1 MTIQDVNDVTAGV
14 YELVAV
20 QWDEITSKPGEP
32 FDYKRHRRGDRVT
45 LDVAEAKRLWLA
57 GAIVEPGAVE
67 RAAADAARQAYAVAL
82 ANLSPEDREAV
93 LATQAGVIVDG
104 ESQTGEPAR
113 PPARANKAAWVDYAV
128 AKGMDKAEAEALKLP
143 DLKAAFPD
151 PDDTADQS
159 DGDKSDELD
168 AGNEDNTEGT
178 PDGASAVTA
187 PDTALPPLPLKSAGE
202 EAWIA
207 AAVQRGY
214 TQEAAEVYSTQELI
228 ELLS

>member
-1 MTIQDVNDVTAGV
+1 MTIQDVNDVAAGV

-45 LDVAEAKRLWLA
+45 LDVEEAKRLWLA

-104 ESQTGEPAR
+104 ASQTGEPAR

-128 AKGMDKAEAEALKLP
+128 ARGMDKAEAEALKLP

-151 PDDTADQS
+151 PDDVPHEG
-159 DGDKSDELD
+159 DGDNSDEGD
-168 AGNEDNTEGT
+168 AGAEDNTEGT
-178 PDGASAVTA
+178 PDGASAVTTG
-187 PDTALPPLPLKSAGE
+187 DTDLPPLPLKTADESE
-202 EAWIA
+202 WIA
-207 AAVQRGY
+207 AAELRGY
-214 TQEAAEVYSTQELI
+214 TRETAEVYSKQELI